1 MIQEG
6 WESVEN
12 WLSRL
17 GEGSR
22 KQARWHL
29 EAWLKWVAKGQG
41 KFIGFSPDELVE
53 YQRTSDNGSKF
64 DILNCVQRYVIDTPG
79 RHGYK
84 KKKLDNV
91 RSFFLH
97 NRAELPRDRS
107 FNIRGDQPRVIGTLT
122 PEEIRHVVL
131 SSNKAYR
138 AIFLCMLQ
146 GALDQEMFTYWNE
159 NWYED
164 LVKQLKENPKV
175 VKVDLPGRK
184 AMKFEK
190 PYYTFIGGDAIE
202 AIQQYLKVRPDEAR
216 GIFVNQRGKP
226 IGKADLKKYW
236 TRHLRKLDIV
246 KSTDKGLT
254 KEERTRIRTG
264 KNLHEIRDV
273 FRSLWSKSPAKHF
286 IGEYFMG
293 HQIDALEYD
302 KSFRD
307 VSFYR
312 REYLLALPMLQIMS
326 SGRPFGQ
333 VEEDVLYTQQR
344 RIEVLESEL
353 ERLRA
358 GRSNEIEDLQTRL
371 ESQEKL
377 LRLLYDKLKVE

>member
-1 MIQEG
+1 
-6 WESVEN
+6 
-12 WLSRL
+12 
-17 GEGSR
+17 
-22 KQARWHL
+22 
-29 EAWLKWVAKGQG
+29 
-41 KFIGFSPDELVE
+41 
-53 YQRTSDNGSKF
+53 
-64 DILNCVQRYVIDTPG
+64 VIDTPG

-97 NRAELPRDRS
+97 NRTELPRDRS

-146 GALDQEMFTYWNE
+146 GALDQEMFVYWNE
-159 NWYED
+159 RGYED
-164 LVKQLKENPKV
+164 LVSQLKSNPDVTKI
-175 VKVDLPGRK
+175 DLPGRK
-184 AMKFEK
+184 AVKFEK

-202 AIQQYLKVRPDEAR
+202 AIRQYLKVRPDEAR
-216 GIFVNQRGKP
+216 VIFVNQRGKP

-254 KEERTRIRTG
+254 KKERTRIRTG
-264 KNLHEIRDV
+264 KNLHEMRDV

-307 VSFYR
+307 VDFYR
-312 REYLLALPMLQIMS
+312 KEYLLALPMLQIMS

-344 RIEVLESEL
+344 RIDEL
-353 ERLRA
+353 V
-358 GRSNEIEDLQTRL
+358 SEIETLRSGRNNEVDALRSEVEEL
-371 ESQEKL
+371 RNSLKL
-377 LRLLYDKLKVE
+377 IYEELKK

>member
-1 MIQEG
+1 MVQEG

-29 EAWLKWVAKGQG
+29 EAWLKWVEKGQG
-41 KFIGFSPDELVE
+41 KFVRFSPDELVE

-97 NRAELPRDRS
+97 NRTELPRDRS

-146 GALDQEMFTYWNE
+146 GALDQEMFVYWNE
-159 NWYED
+159 RGYED
-164 LVKQLKENPKV
+164 LVSQLKSNPDAIKL
-175 VKVDLPGRK
+175 DLPGRK
-184 AMKFEK
+184 AVKFEK
-190 PYYTFIGGDAIE
+190 PYYTFIGGDAVE
-202 AIQQYLKVRPDEAR
+202 AIRQYLKVRPDEAIV
-216 GIFVNQRGKP
+216 IFVNQRGKP

-254 KEERTRIRTG
+254 KKERTRIRTG
-264 KNLHEIRDV
+264 KNLHEMRDV

-307 VSFYR
+307 VDFYR
-312 REYLLALPMLQIMS
+312 KEYLLALPMLQIMS

-344 RIEVLESEL
+344 RIDEL
-353 ERLRA
+353 V
-358 GRSNEIEDLQTRL
+358 SEIETLRSGRNNEVDALRSEVEEL
-371 ESQEKL
+371 RNSLKL
-377 LRLLYDKLKVE
+377 IYEELKK